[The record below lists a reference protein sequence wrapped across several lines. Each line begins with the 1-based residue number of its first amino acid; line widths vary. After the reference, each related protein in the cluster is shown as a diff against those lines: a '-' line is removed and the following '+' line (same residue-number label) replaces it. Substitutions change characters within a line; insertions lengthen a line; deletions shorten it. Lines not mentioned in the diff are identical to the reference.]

1 MYKNKDRFFPWL
13 VLIGII
19 IIRGFASGINAVA
32 GLFLT
37 PVTQEL
43 QVGIG
48 TLSLY
53 FSVMSAVQVVWF
65 SYAGKLLNKYD
76 VRIVSALAA
85 VLQTLTFAAFGFMS
99 HVAGWYV
106 LAIPQ
111 AMGSAILV
119 NLIGPILIN
128 RWFPDKTGMILGLQ
142 SACVGLFGA
151 VLQPVTSSAIAD
163 SGWRTA
169 YSTIGVVAFGV
180 IMAAVLLFLKDR
192 PEKYENS
199 VSAGA
204 TTQYKDEK
212 EVEESKNVQHAKKA
226 EDKGDGEGE
235 GRTASFFAL
244 LLFMLSL
251 TGVAVFVQHIPTYG
265 NLLGY
270 SVTQVG
276 QALSLASIGTAVG
289 ALMIGFLA
297 DRIGGVKTCYVVIAV
312 WILAVVGF
320 LFGGSHAIVFAVAAF
335 LNGVAVPSV
344 TVISPILTLAFYGRK
359 HYERIYAKVSMG
371 APLSSIFLVPV
382 YGFIYD
388 ATQSY
393 TLVLF
398 ILIGLLVLAG
408 GSIAY
413 GWRCR
418 TKGTVEK

>member
-1 MYKNKDRFFPWL
+1 MFKEKKKFMPWL
-13 VLIGII
+13 VVVGII
-19 IIRGFASGINAVA
+19 VIRGFASGINAVA

-76 VRIVSALAA
+76 VRIVSAGAA
-85 VLQTLTFAAFGFMS
+85 VLQTLTFAAFGLMS

-119 NLIGPILIN
+119 NLIAPILIN
-128 RWFPDKTGMILGLQ
+128 RWFPDKTGIILGVQ

-151 VLQPVTSSAIAD
+151 VLQPVTSNIIAG
-163 SGWRTA
+163 SGWRSGYTV
-169 YSTIGVVAFGV
+169 IGLVAFVV
-180 IMAAVLLFLKDR
+180 IVAAVVLFLKDR
-192 PEKYENS
+192 PEQSKGA
-199 VSAGA
+199 AGA
-204 TTQYKDEK
+204 NSAIDNGEVSEGGNTFQETTDTPTK
-212 EVEESKNVQHAKKA
+212 S
-226 EDKGDGEGE
+226 
-235 GRTASFFAL
+235 ASFFAL

-276 QALSLASIGTAVG
+276 NALSLASVGTALG
-289 ALMIGFLA
+289 ALTIGFLA
-297 DRIGGVKTCYVVIAV
+297 DKMGAVNTCYVVLGL
-312 WILAVVGF
+312 WLLAVVCF
-320 LFGGSHAIVFAVAAF
+320 LFGGRHIMVFGIAAF

-344 TVISPILTLAFYGRK
+344 TILSPVLTLAFYGRTN
-359 HYERIYAKVSMG
+359 YEKIYARVSMG
-371 APLSSIFLVPV
+371 APLSSIFLVPI

-388 ATQSY
+388 ATRSY
-393 TLVLF
+393 TLVLL
-398 ILIGLLVLAG
+398 ILIGLLLLAG

-413 GWRCR
+413 GRKR
-418 TKGTVEK
+418 KIKDENPGE

>member
-1 MYKNKDRFFPWL
+1 MFKRKQNILPWL
-13 VLIGII
+13 VLAGII
-19 IIRGFASGINAVA
+19 LIRGFASGINGVS

-37 PVTQEL
+37 PVAGEL

-65 SYAGKLLNKYD
+65 SYAGKFLNKYN
-76 VRIVSALAA
+76 VRLGAALAA
-85 VLQTLTFAAFGFMS
+85 VFQTLTFAAFGLMN

-128 RWFPDKTGMILGLQ
+128 RWFPNNTGFILGLQ
-142 SACVGLFGA
+142 SACVGLFSA
-151 VLQPVTSSAIAD
+151 VLQPVTSNIIAR
-163 SGWRTA
+163 SGWRAA
-169 YSTIGVVAFGV
+169 YSVIGLVAFVV
-180 IMAAVLLFLKDR
+180 IMAAVFIFLRDR
-192 PEKYENS
+192 PEQSADVPMEKYDK
-199 VSAGA
+199 
-204 TTQYKDEK
+204 TD
-212 EVEESKNVQHAKKA
+212 VEAPPMRS
-226 EDKGDGEGE
+226 
-235 GRTASFFAL
+235 ASFFAL

-276 QALSLASIGTAVG
+276 TALSLASIGTAVG

-297 DRIGGVKTCYVVIAV
+297 DKIGAVRTCYVVIGL
-312 WILAVVGF
+312 WILAVIGF
-320 LFGGSHAIVFAVAAF
+320 IFGGRHALIFAMAAF
-335 LNGVAVPSV
+335 LNGVAIPSI
-344 TVISPILTLAFYGRK
+344 TILSPVLTLAFYDRE
-359 HYERIYAKVSMG
+359 HYEKIYAKVSMG
-371 APLSSIFLVPV
+371 APLSSIFLVPI

-393 TLVLF
+393 GLVLAM
-398 ILIGLLVLAG
+398 LIGLLILAG

-413 GWRCR
+413 GWHG
-418 TKGTVEK
+418 K

>member
-1 MYKNKDRFFPWL
+1 MFRSNKKIIPWL
-13 VLIGII
+13 VLAGII
-19 IIRGFASGINAVA
+19 VIRGFASGINAVS

-43 QVGIG
+43 QIGIG
-48 TLSLY
+48 TISLY

-65 SYAGKLLNKYD
+65 SYAGKILNRYD
-76 VRIVSALAA
+76 VRIVTAVAA
-85 VLQTLTFAAFGFMS
+85 VLQTVTFAAFGLMN

-128 RWFPDKTGMILGLQ
+128 RWFPDKTGVILGLQ

-151 VLQPVTSSAIAD
+151 VLQPVTSSIIANN
-163 SGWRTA
+163 GWRVA
-169 YSTIGVVAFGV
+169 YSLLGTVSFSV
-180 IMAAVLLFLKDR
+180 IIAVTFLFLKDR
-192 PEKYENS
+192 PEKNENADGGTS
-199 VSAGA
+199 QGVVSNIS
-204 TTQYKDEK
+204 
-212 EVEESKNVQHAKKA
+212 EESATRAN
-226 EDKGDGEGE
+226 
-235 GRTASFFAL
+235 SFWAL
-244 LLFMLSL
+244 LVFMLSL

-276 QALSLASIGTAVG
+276 KALSLASVGTAIG
-289 ALMIGFLA
+289 ALVIGFLA
-297 DRIGGVKTCYVVIAV
+297 DKIGAVKTCYVVIGIWV
-312 WILAVVGF
+312 LAVF
-320 LFGGSHAIVFAVAAF
+320 CFMFGGRHGGLFAAAAF

-344 TVISPILTLAFYGRK
+344 TILSPVLTLAFYGRTQ
-359 HYERIYAKVSMG
+359 YEKIYAKVSMG

-388 ATQSY
+388 VTKSY
-393 TLVLF
+393 TVVLL
-398 ILIGLLVLAG
+398 ILLGLLVLAG

-413 GWRCR
+413 GAMHKRR
-418 TKGTVEK
+418 KQS

>member
-1 MYKNKDRFFPWL
+1 MFKTKKSILPWL
-13 VLIGII
+13 VLAGII
-19 IIRGFASGINAVA
+19 VIRGFASGINAVA

-76 VRIVSALAA
+76 VRIVAAVAA
-85 VLQTLTFAAFGFMS
+85 VLQTLTFAAFGLLS
-99 HVAGWYV
+99 HVVGWYV

-119 NLIGPILIN
+119 NLIAPILIN
-128 RWFPDKTGMILGLQ
+128 RWFPDKTGIILGVQ

-151 VLQPVTSSAIAD
+151 VLQPFTSNIIAG
-163 SGWRTA
+163 SGWRTG
-169 YSTIGVVAFGV
+169 YTMIGLVAFVV
-180 IMAAVLLFLKDR
+180 IVAAVFVFLKDR
-192 PEKYENS
+192 PKQNGQVADVNS
-199 VSAGA
+199 AVYKGKRAVQQTMVS
-204 TTQYKDEK
+204 E
-212 EVEESKNVQHAKKA
+212 
-226 EDKGDGEGE
+226 DGEVLKE
-235 GRTASFFAL
+235 TADASTRSAAFFAL

-276 QALSLASIGTAVG
+276 NALSLASVGTAMG
-289 ALMIGFLA
+289 ALIIGFLA
-297 DRIGGVKTCYVVIAV
+297 DKIGAVNTCYVVLGL
-312 WILAVVGF
+312 WLLAVICF
-320 LFGGSHAIVFAVAAF
+320 LFGGRHIMVFRIAAF
-335 LNGVAVPSV
+335 LNGVAVPGV
-344 TVISPILTLAFYGRK
+344 TILSPVLTLAFYDRAN
-359 HYERIYAKVSMG
+359 YEKVYAKVSMG
-371 APLSSIFLVPV
+371 APLSSIFLVPI

-393 TLVLF
+393 MVVLF
-398 ILIGLLVLAG
+398 ILIGLLLLAG

-413 GWRCR
+413 GWRSKMR
-418 TKGTVEK
+418 NENPGE

>member
-1 MYKNKDRFFPWL
+1 MFKTRNKFLPWL
-13 VLIGII
+13 VLVGII
-19 IIRGFASGINAVA
+19 LIRGFASGINAVA

-65 SYAGKLLNKYD
+65 SFAGKFLNKYD
-76 VRIVSALAA
+76 IRIGAAVAA
-85 VLQTLTFAAFGFMS
+85 VLQTLTFAAFGQMS

-128 RWFPDKTGMILGLQ
+128 RWFPNNTGIILGLQ

-151 VLQPVTSSAIAD
+151 VLQPVTSNIIAG

-169 YSTIGVVAFGV
+169 YSVIGLVAFVV
-180 IMAAVLLFLKDR
+180 ILAAVFIFLKDR
-192 PEKYENS
+192 PEKSE
-199 VSAGA
+199 
-204 TTQYKDEK
+204 
-212 EVEESKNVQHAKKA
+212 EVPKEESAKA
-226 EDKGDGEGE
+226 VNEAPPT
-235 GRTASFFAL
+235 RSASFFAL
-244 LLFMLSL
+244 LIFMLSL

-276 QALSLASIGTAVG
+276 TALSLASLGTAVG
-289 ALMIGFLA
+289 ALIIGFLA
-297 DRIGGVKTCYVVIAV
+297 DKIGAVKTCYVVIGL
-312 WILAVVGF
+312 WFLAIVGF
-320 LFGGSHAIVFAVAAF
+320 WFGGRSALLFAGAAF

-344 TVISPILTLAFYGRK
+344 TIISPVLTLAFYDRE
-359 HYERIYAKVSMG
+359 HYEKIYAKVSMG
-371 APLSSIFLVPV
+371 APLSSIFLVPI

-393 TLVLF
+393 VLVLL
-398 ILIGLLVLAG
+398 ILMGLLALAG

-413 GWRCR
+413 GWRCKMR
-418 TKGTVEK
+418 QDSPGE